1 MENLTDTALPDV
13 RLLDFVCLWVGKEWG
28 GEGGG
33 NAVSEPEADA
43 ETDLV
48 KNVIT
53 PCVTRCRFFVVVSV
67 CELKGGC
74 VT

>member
-1 MENLTDTALPDV
+1 M
-13 RLLDFVCLWVGKEWG
+13 
-28 GEGGG
+28 
-33 NAVSEPEADA
+33 SEPEADA

-53 PCVTRCRFFVVVSV
+53 PYVTRCRFFVVVSV